1 MKPGDWLA
9 YSADETETNV
19 RASAAVKLGVPEDA
33 VKVQY
38 TSGCWLAQERQEET
52 E

>member
-1 MKPGDWLA
+1 MKTGDWLA

-33 VKVQY
+33 VEVLW
-38 TSGCWLAQERQEET
+38 TGGCWMARVRREEAK
-52 E
+52 